1 MCGIVGLVK
10 RQSLN
15 DRDLLDLRGMTG
27 SLKHRGPDFQDV
39 VVSSDYHCGLGHA
52 RLSIIDLSPSGQQ
65 PMVSDCGRYVLAF
78 NGEIYNYR
86 TIKQRLSEF
95 EFKGS
100 SDTEVL
106 FYCLIKYGIKEA
118 LNLLNGMFVFAFYD
132 ASKGILSIARD
143 RFGEKP
149 LYYCINEKGNGE
161 MYFGSELKSLNL
173 TLAGLKVSKT
183 GIESFLALGYI
194 PSPQTIYEN
203 VKKLP
208 PGRFLEYSV
217 LNGTVSITT
226 FFDARAGVDVNIR
239 ASAGSKESKVKDL
252 KLLLETVVQ
261 EQMISDVP
269 VGSFLSGGI
278 DSTLVTAIMKRLS
291 GAGIETFTIGYED
304 KRYTEHLDAAEIA
317 KFLGTRHNELIV
329 DASMVI
335 DLVERVIDIYDE
347 PFSDPS
353 LLPTLLV
360 SEFASK
366 KVKVVLSGDGGD
378 EVFGGYNR
386 YLFAERY
393 WSAISKL
400 PLYTRRV
407 LGEMMG
413 RIPEGFINRFESFIA
428 IRSLSHK
435 LQTMSGVFSSSSLGE
450 LYYSLLLK
458 HGVNE
463 KLSEEDLA
471 RVFSSEVSVREIKSF
486 RDMMRFDQ
494 VTYLPD
500 NIFTKVD
507 RASMLYSLETRA
519 PFVDY
524 RIYQFMENLN
534 NDEFIADGK
543 TKVLLREVLK
553 FYVPERLTN
562 RPKMGFGLP
571 IDKWMRKE
579 LKEWCLLLLHTEV
592 DIVSDFIP
600 ASKVH
605 KMWDEHQ
612 SGKNNW
618 AFRLWPIFIIMQW
631 SKTNKIN

>member
-10 RQSLN
+10 RQAFN
-15 DRDLLDLRGMTG
+15 EEDLSNLRGMTG
-27 SLKHRGPDFQDV
+27 SLLHRGPDFQDV
-39 VVSSDYHCGLGHA
+39 VVSSDDYCGLGHA
-52 RLSIIDLSPSGQQ
+52 RLSIIDLSSSGQQ
-65 PMVSDCGRYVLAF
+65 PMISDCGRYVLVF

-86 TIKQRLSEF
+86 TLKLKLNEF
-95 EFKGS
+95 DFRGS

-106 FYCLIKYGIKEA
+106 FYCLIKFGISETLK
-118 LNLLNGMFVFAFYD
+118 LLNGMFAFAFYD
-132 ASKGILSIARD
+132 VSKGLLSIARD

-149 LYYCINEKGNGE
+149 LYYCINEKGSGE
-161 MYFGSELKSLNL
+161 MYFGSELKSLNV
-173 TLAGLKVSKT
+173 TLSGLKVSKS

-208 PGRFLEYSV
+208 PGKLLEYSV
-217 LNGTVSITT
+217 INGTVSLTN
-226 FFDARAGVDVNIR
+226 FFDARKGVEVNLSSIG
-239 ASAGSKESKVKDL
+239 SSKETRVKDL
-252 KLLLETVVQ
+252 RSLLETVVQ

-278 DSTLVTAIMKRLS
+278 DSTLVTAIMKRNS
-291 GAGIETFTIGYED
+291 GASIETFTIGYED
-304 KRYTEHLDAAEIA
+304 KRYSEHLDAAEIA
-317 KFLGTRHNELIV
+317 RFLGTKHNELIV
-329 DASMVI
+329 DASMVTN
-335 DLVERVIDIYDE
+335 LVERVINIYDE

-378 EVFGGYNR
+378 EIFGGYNR
-386 YLFAERY
+386 YLFAEKY
-393 WSAISKL
+393 WSTISKW
-400 PLYTRRV
+400 PFFTRR
-407 LGEMMG
+407 LAGELMG
-413 RIPEGFINRFESFIA
+413 RIPERFVNQLEPFIA
-428 IRSLSHK
+428 VRSLSHK
-435 LQTMSGVFSSSSLGE
+435 WQTMSGVFSSRSLGE
-450 LYYSLLLK
+450 LYFSLLLK

-463 KLSEEDLA
+463 KLSEVDLA
-471 RVFSSEVSVREIKSF
+471 RIFSGQISIREINSF
-486 RDMMRFDQ
+486 RDMMQFDQ

-524 RIYQFMENLN
+524 RIYQFMENLKN
-534 NDEFIADGK
+534 EDFIFKGK
-543 TKVLLREVLK
+543 TKILLREVLK
-553 FYVPERLTN
+553 TYVPESLTD

-579 LKEWCLLLLHTEV
+579 LKEWCLSLLESDL
-592 DIVSDFIP
+592 DIVSEFIP
-600 ASKVH
+600 RSRVH

-612 SGKNNW
+612 SDKFNW
-618 AFRLWPIFIIMQW
+618 AFRLWPIFILMQW
-631 SKTNKIN
+631 SKTNKIH